1 MGRNKQ
7 LKIDEFNRWP
17 NCVNMD
23 EALAGNWQKHF
34 GNDNP
39 IVLELGCGKGDL
51 SVGLA
56 RINPNKNYIG
66 VDIKGVRMWTGAQ
79 AAMEEGLKNV
89 AFLRADIHG
98 IGQFFADQEVDD
110 IWITFPDP
118 FPKLKQTKNRMIHQ
132 RFLKQYVAMLKP
144 EGQIFFKTDN
154 NSLFEYALAHF
165 EELTEKEV
173 FEIETFDVTR
183 DIRSSK
189 FTNAD
194 NGITTDYERR
204 FMDMGKSINYMRFTL
219 KAGPMLGKLPEME
232 RIALDSSER
241 APRARW
247 IFAFC
252 IRFS

>member
-17 NCVNMD
+17 NCINQD
-23 EALAGNWQKHF
+23 ESLAGNWQNHF
-34 GNDNP
+34 GNSNP

-79 AAMEEGLKNV
+79 TAMEEGLKNV

-98 IGQFFADQEVDD
+98 IGQFFAENEVDD

-118 FPKLKQTKNRMIHQ
+118 FPKLKQTKNRMTHQ
-132 RFLKQYVAMLKP
+132 RFLSQYVVMLKP

-154 NSLFEYALAHF
+154 NSLFEYTLAHF
-165 EELTEKEV
+165 EELNQHEV
-173 FEIETFDVTR
+173 FQIETFDVTR
-183 DIRSSK
+183 DIRRSA

-204 FMDMGKSINYMRFTL
+204 FMDMGKSINYMRFTV
-219 KAGPMLGKLPEME
+219 KPGPNLGKLPEME
-232 RIALDSSER
+232 RVTLDSNER
-241 APRARW
+241 APRR
-247 IFAFC
+247 
-252 IRFS
+252 R